1 MKRAVGESKSITFET
16 LIKLGQVSV
25 INETCT
31 WGCCGYWF
39 GLVLLGVKMFY
50 IHELK
55 KKKKDGQFFN
65 FILKFVLLEQNFLIR
80 NFP

>member
-39 GLVLLGVKMFY
+39 GLVLLGVKNVLY
-50 IHELK
+50 TWIIK
-55 KKKKDGQFFN
+55 KKKEPIF
-65 FILKFVLLEQNFLIR
+65 
-80 NFP
+80 

>member
-1 MKRAVGESKSITFET
+1 MFTGHGMKRAVGESKSITFET

-50 IHELK
+50 IHE
-55 KKKKDGQFFN
+55 
-65 FILKFVLLEQNFLIR
+65 
-80 NFP
+80 

>member
-1 MKRAVGESKSITFET
+1 MKRAVGESKSSTFET

-50 IHELK
+50 IHE
-55 KKKKDGQFFN
+55 
-65 FILKFVLLEQNFLIR
+65 
-80 NFP
+80 